1 MHVTPSLLVS
11 ISKRLIP
18 SVYGIS
24 RKGVHV
30 QNDLQT
36 ELTSAG
42 AVQVGEDAAFVS
54 VGDSSRYHVCGTN
67 LFNCVCWSAILK
79 IYILYNRCG

>member
-1 MHVTPSLLVS
+1 MHVTPSLVVS

-30 QNDLQT
+30 QSNLQIERIST
-36 ELTSAG
+36 G
-42 AVQVGEDAAFVS
+42 VVQVGEDAAFIS
-54 VGDSSRYHVCGTN
+54 VGNSSRYHVFGE
-67 LFNCVCWSAILK
+67 
-79 IYILYNRCG
+79 